1 MRHPKP
7 QIEQP
12 RAVFF
17 DMDDTLLDGHTA
29 MTIAWETVCHDA
41 SSPLGCDPEKLRLAI
56 RREASAFWKDESIV
70 GHWRLDLDGARENV
84 VGRALAA
91 EGLDTSLAHT
101 IALDYARLHREHLR
115 PFDDA
120 FGTLEAVRAAGLRA
134 GLITNGPRPL
144 QRDKIERFGIERY
157 MDVIVI
163 EGEFGLGKPERAV
176 FDYALSAVGAEPA
189 GAWHIGDNLYADVGG
204 AVAAG
209 LHAAWIHRDRLP
221 LDENAVVKPDRIV
234 SNLTEFRAVLGIPA

>member
-1 MRHPKP
+1 
-7 QIEQP
+7 
-12 RAVFF
+12 
-17 DMDDTLLDGHTA
+17 MDDTLLDGHTA

-41 SSPLGCDPEKLRLAI
+41 SSRLGCDPEKLRLAI
-56 RREASAFWKDESIV
+56 RREASAFWKDESVV
-70 GHWRLDLDGARENV
+70 GHWRLDLNGAREIV

-91 EGLDTSLAHT
+91 EGFGTTLAHT
-101 IALDYARLHREHLR
+101 IAFDYARLHREHLR

-120 FGTLEAVRAAGLRA
+120 FGTLDAVREAGMRV

-163 EGEFGLGKPERAV
+163 EGEFGAGKPEQAV
-176 FDYALSAVGAEPA
+176 FAHALRSVGAEPA
-189 GAWHIGDNLYADVGG
+189 QAWHIGDNLYADVGG

-209 LHAAWIHRDRLP
+209 LRAAWIHRDRLS
-221 LDENAVVKPDRIV
+221 LDENAGVKPDRIV
-234 SNLTEFRAVLGIPA
+234 SNLTEFRAVLGISA